1 MQDKQILVVEDEE
14 DILELVSF
22 NLKKEGYQIKY
33 SDNNSKVHVMA
44 GRENEETAV
53 SVRDF
58 GVGIAKEHLP
68 RLRLFERFYRTD
80 KARSRK
86 LGGTGLALA
95 IVKHIVQVH
104 EGIVTVDSTP
114 GEYTVFTIRIP
125 ETRMA

>member
-68 RLRLFERFYRTD
+68 RLFERFYRTD
-80 KARSRK
+80 KARSRT
-86 LGGTGLALA
+86 LGVTGLGLA

-125 ETRMA
+125 ATRMA

>member
-1 MQDKQILVVEDEE
+1 MLDKQILVVEDEE

-68 RLRLFERFYRTD
+68 RLFERFYRTD
-80 KARSRK
+80 KARSRT
-86 LGGTGLALA
+86 LGGTGLGLA

>member
-68 RLRLFERFYRTD
+68 RLFERFYRTD
-80 KARSRK
+80 KARSRT
-86 LGGTGLALA
+86 LGGTGLGLA
-95 IVKHIVQVH
+95 IVKHIVLAHGGQVS
-104 EGIVTVDSTP
+104 VDSIFRK
-114 GEYTVFTIRIP
+114 GSIFRIHLP
-125 ETRMA
+125 LISN